1 MSEIISELQ
10 KQAIRTLTKMLQ
22 DTVADAQKT
31 VEGGQFLTGQEEKD
45 ALVETFITFI
55 DRLTTNFDVLRGLP
69 SPKEEVVDFETLSLI
84 EEEAW
89 DTMVAIDGMVA
100 AARNQQ
106 LQSLIALNT
115 RLSSLVPDSRID
127 ESTNPLDPGQIASA
141 FTDAIKPLGLDA
153 PNTIIL
159 YRGFNKGVL
168 KQLDVVL
175 QDANQTLIDNG
186 IIPNLSV
193 EGAQQRQPSSR
204 AARSRE
210 PEGETENF
218 GQPDARLAVGNMVE
232 ATPYQEDAEQPE
244 MFSMMQNLLH
254 TPLANAAPQQGP
266 GTGVT
271 GPAGQTGAPAQQQ
284 AYAIPAGMIP
294 SAGPVQPGATM
305 MQQFVPASDQT
316 VQMVDQTQL
325 MSILSNIQER
335 LSKLPAHEAEDS
347 DEEQVDIQSSLGEAL
362 LEGAEEG
369 AISAVDQQSSDVI
382 NLVTM
387 LYEAIWQDGS
397 VPIPIKELIGR
408 TQITIMKIA
417 LSDST
422 FFNEEN
428 HPGRA
433 LLNEFASAGIG
444 WTAVEDLESDPLYK
458 KIEKSVQQIL
468 DGYEDDVG
476 FFEELLKD
484 FKTFRA
490 HEAAKA
496 HRLEQR
502 IHKAKEGQERTDDAK
517 ALVTQRI
524 EERILGRDL
533 HPFVQDLLENAFHKF
548 MVLLVLKEGP
558 GSKAWK
564 QAINTIDV
572 LQWSVQEHQE
582 EADRGRL
589 NTINPRLLNN
599 LRKAFRIA
607 GIEPEEIDALIAGL
621 QEAQEASFVLPEAVP
636 EATSLEALELELIED
651 DLPMEQTD
659 EADTTTAL
667 ASEQVETRLELA
679 EAGEET
685 HAPSTE
691 KSDELEILADDDPY
705 MQLVE
710 DFSIGTWVE
719 FLGEEENQNIRCKLA
734 ARINAIDKLIFVN
747 RQGVKVAEQTKM
759 GLARELKQ
767 QTVKVVSDGLLFS
780 RALETVIGNLRISQ
794 EEQQTGS
801 AYNPDAQ
808 SPEPALAG

>member
-1 MSEIISELQ
+1 MSEIISEVQ

-22 DTVADAQKT
+22 DTLADAQKT
-31 VEGGQFLTGQEEKD
+31 IEGGQFLTGPGEKD
-45 ALVETFITFI
+45 ALVETFI
-55 DRLTTNFDVLRGLP
+55 DRMTTNFDVLRGVP

-100 AARNQQ
+100 AARNEQ
-106 LQSLIALNT
+106 LPSLIGLNT
-115 RLSSLVPDSRID
+115 RLSSLVPETRID

-141 FTDAIKPLGLDA
+141 FTDAIKPLGLNA
-153 PNTIIL
+153 QNTIIL

-168 KQLDVVL
+168 KQLTVVL
-175 QDANQTLIDNG
+175 EEANQSLIGNG

-193 EGAQQRQPSSR
+193 EGAQQRQRSAR

-210 PEGETENF
+210 PEEETESF
-218 GQPDARLAVGNMVE
+218 GRPEPALASGDMVE
-232 ATPYQEDAEQPE
+232 TTPYQEAEEQPE

-254 TPLANAAPQQGP
+254 APAADSAQQSPVTPGATA
-266 GTGVT
+266 
-271 GPAGQTGAPAQQQ
+271 PAGQGTAPPGVPAQQP
-284 AYAIPAGMIP
+284 AYAIPAGMVP
-294 SAGPVQPGATM
+294 DTGQVQPGAGM
-305 MQQFVPASDQT
+305 MQQFVPDSGQT
-316 VQMVDQTQL
+316 VQLVDQQQL
-325 MSILSNIQER
+325 MSILSNIQEK
-335 LSKLPAHEAEDS
+335 LSKLPVHVAEDT
-347 DEEQVDIQSSLGEAL
+347 DDEQVNIQSSLGEAL

-387 LYEAIWQDGS
+387 LYEAIWQDAS

-408 TQITIMKIA
+408 TQITIMKVA
-417 LSDST
+417 LFDST

-444 WTAVEDLESDPLYK
+444 WTEVEDLESDPLYK
-458 KIEKSVQQIL
+458 KIEESVQHIL
-468 DGYEDDVG
+468 DGYEDDVT

-484 FKTFRA
+484 FKAFRA
-490 HEAAKA
+490 REAAKR

-502 IHKAKEGQERTDDAK
+502 IHKAKEGQARTDDAK
-517 ALVTQRI
+517 SLVTQRI

-572 LQWSVQEHQE
+572 LQWSVQEHAE

-589 NTINPRLLNN
+589 DTINPRLLNN

-607 GIEPEEIDALIAGL
+607 GIEPEEIDALIVGL
-621 QEAQEASFVLPEAVP
+621 REAQEESFVLPEAPP
-636 EATSLEALELELIED
+636 ERSLESLELELVED
-651 DLPMEQTD
+651 DFPMEQTD

-667 ASEQVETRLELA
+667 ASEQVETRPELA

-705 MQLVE
+705 MQQVE

-747 RQGVKVAEQTKM
+747 RQGVKVAEQTQM

-780 RALETVIGNLRISQ
+780 RALETVIGTLRIAQ
-794 EEQQTGS
+794 EEQQSGS

-808 SPEPALAG
+808 SPEPALA